1 MKKNSVGASVSK
13 IGKLITVLKK
23 TSGKAVI
30 GSSEALIS
38 PTAAKILVACLL
50 VLLVAGISV
59 GMYFLEPVAA
69 RFIDAEHLSQILMLA
84 LFVMSFILA
93 VKDDVA
99 VLYMADDLE
108 ILLPMP
114 FSATQIVVSKI
125 AVASSMPMLISVMA
139 LNSVCLGYGIREG
152 RGAFYVI
159 GILISSVLIPVT
171 GITLATLLVVVFFRV
186 FGFIRNRDITVA
198 LGGIFT
204 FGLTIAYIVISNV
217 FTQKSSSEVA
227 ASLHLISSV
236 AASFPTVSFMSKFMF
251 EGNIPGLLISLVIS
265 AAVIFLAVLAVKAF
279 YLNTALSM
287 QNTASNKKAVSKEA
301 VRGVKKNGVV
311 KALTLYE
318 AKSAKRNPA
327 YLIYGFVM
335 TFVWPLLFAL
345 PFFFGNKI

>member
-1 MKKNSVGASVSK
+1 
-13 IGKLITVLKK
+13 
-23 TSGKAVI
+23 
-30 GSSEALIS
+30 
-38 PTAAKILVACLL
+38 
-50 VLLVAGISV
+50 
-59 GMYFLEPVAA
+59 
-69 RFIDAEHLSQILMLA
+69 
-84 LFVMSFILA
+84 
-93 VKDDVA
+93 
-99 VLYMADDLE
+99 
-108 ILLPMP
+108 MP

-279 YLNTALSM
+279 YLNT
-287 QNTASNKKAVSKEA
+287 
-301 VRGVKKNGVV
+301 
-311 KALTLYE
+311 
-318 AKSAKRNPA
+318 
-327 YLIYGFVM
+327 
-335 TFVWPLLFAL
+335 
-345 PFFFGNKI
+345 